1 MRYKF
6 QLKLICYILYNNM
19 DPPRLRTKII
29 LSFINDVKYHIVV
42 GTNQAVSRA
51 NVILYKT
58 CNQPIF
64 KKLN

>member
-1 MRYKF
+1 
-6 QLKLICYILYNNM
+6 M
-19 DPPRLRTKII
+19 DPPKLRTKII